1 MKGRFVSKRRERK
14 YDSIKK
20 GIRQRWENTKI
31 AETHSYSKIASTNET
46 IESDDCHSVDNVPVD
61 LEEVEIV
68 YTENVIDSPRLEKD
82 WRCGR
87 RLIELGV
94 LADGLSAC
102 KKCGLPLQL
111 SHCQGITN
119 FGLSAMLKIPCMNS
133 ACKMINNVPTGKR
146 HNKIWDANT
155 KLAAAVQHT
164 GIGFD
169 QISGILAEL
178 NMPPISRTLLSSRQ
192 VEIGKATECIASLS
206 MQEAL
211 EEEVMATNIKKQSS
225 SISVSVDGAWQK
237 RGSGR
242 SYDSLT
248 GHCSMMGVE
257 TGKVI
262 DYSVRSKTCKI
273 CENAERKNTPPAPH
287 ECTRNWT
294 GSSKSMEPDM
304 IVEMVGRTL
313 EKGVRMEGLV
323 GDDDTTAITR
333 INKELDPNIQ
343 KQSDKN
349 HVKKNIANSLY
360 NLQKTHKSLSTK
372 IIRYIQK
379 CFNYMVSQNQGSPSG
394 IEKGLTALSFHPFDN
409 HKECDQLWCHHKRD
423 PTKKFTSLPY
433 GRPLENK
440 ALQQDLEGI
449 FNKLKKHSQKLANLG
464 STQPNESFNKTVAS
478 KAPKN
483 RLFSRTIT
491 YRVAASVAQKNI
503 GQGYLVQVNK
513 KIGISPGTYTRRLAA
528 LKDRI
533 NRRKKAMSITK
544 EAKRKRLHLKAE
556 RKQMTAAREIR
567 EGPTYCSEIALQT
580 PTGIGEIPTPLSKP
594 SFQPIEN
601 LGIYQHVYFDLE
613 TTGLARSSHIT
624 QIAAVC
630 GSDRFSQ
637 YILPKIPITD
647 KATEVTGL
655 RVIDGKMFHDDKE
668 VDAVHL
674 VAAVDALLN
683 FFTKFQSKVV
693 LVGHNVKSFDFHIFL
708 NSLQN
713 CGKTQEIGNC
723 VAGFV
728 DTKQLFKVFDSKVG
742 SFSLEN
748 LYKRYVCEPYKA
760 HDALED
766 VLALQKLVTSVGV
779 DLSDPKYLSSSF
791 TFSNAVDSHSYS
803 LEVRK
808 NLPSLEHLISEKI
821 VSRHIANRIAGS
833 GLCFSFLQLVYNR
846 DSKDGIYNLF
856 SENVEKAPRV
866 TKSLKICSSLNKYF
880 SSSCES

>member
-1 MKGRFVSKRRERK
+1 M
-14 YDSIKK
+14 
-20 GIRQRWENTKI
+20 
-31 AETHSYSKIASTNET
+31 
-46 IESDDCHSVDNVPVD
+46 
-61 LEEVEIV
+61 
-68 YTENVIDSPRLEKD
+68 
-82 WRCGR
+82 
-87 RLIELGV
+87 
-94 LADGLSAC
+94 
-102 KKCGLPLQL
+102 
-111 SHCQGITN
+111 
-119 FGLSAMLKIPCMNS
+119 
-133 ACKMINNVPTGKR
+133 
-146 HNKIWDANT
+146 
-155 KLAAAVQHT
+155 
-164 GIGFD
+164 
-169 QISGILAEL
+169 
-178 NMPPISRTLLSSRQ
+178 
-192 VEIGKATECIASLS
+192 
-206 MQEAL
+206 
-211 EEEVMATNIKKQSS
+211 
-225 SISVSVDGAWQK
+225 SIS
-237 RGSGR
+237 
-242 SYDSLT
+242 
-248 GHCSMMGVE
+248 
-257 TGKVI
+257 
-262 DYSVRSKTCKI
+262 
-273 CENAERKNTPPAPH
+273 
-287 ECTRNWT
+287 
-294 GSSKSMEPDM
+294 
-304 IVEMVGRTL
+304 
-313 EKGVRMEGLV
+313 
-323 GDDDTTAITR
+323 
-333 INKELDPNIQ
+333 
-343 KQSDKN
+343 
-349 HVKKNIANSLY
+349 
-360 NLQKTHKSLSTK
+360 
-372 IIRYIQK
+372 
-379 CFNYMVSQNQGSPSG
+379 
-394 IEKGLTALSFHPFDN
+394 
-409 HKECDQLWCHHKRD
+409 
-423 PTKKFTSLPY
+423 
-433 GRPLENK
+433 
-440 ALQQDLEGI
+440 
-449 FNKLKKHSQKLANLG
+449 
-464 STQPNESFNKTVAS
+464 
-478 KAPKN
+478 
-483 RLFSRTIT
+483 
-491 YRVAASVAQKNI
+491 
-503 GQGYLVQVNK
+503 
-513 KIGISPGTYTRRLAA
+513 
-528 LKDRI
+528 
-533 NRRKKAMSITK
+533 K

-580 PTGIGEIPTPLSKP
+580 PTGIGEIPPPLSKP

-655 RVIDGKMFHDDKE
+655 RVMDGKMFHGDKE

-674 VAAVDALLN
+674 VAAIDALLN

-779 DLSDPKYLSSSF
+779 DLSDPMYLSSSF